1 MPLAS
6 IEFGWGVNSCN
17 FGFGSVYNFKCNFL
31 DQFRVL
37 QIASARSVM
46 PNDDARGDAECRC

>member
-31 DQFRVL
+31 DQFRV
-37 QIASARSVM
+37 QIASASM
-46 PNDDARGDAECRC
+46 MLGDAE